1 MVLIVNTT
9 SDTSVTD
16 TIRSEIEKRSAKAAT
31 ATSPTTTPE
40 ATTPTAASPTPDIEI
55 IEAASLNI
63 SHCIG
68 CNYCWLKT
76 PGVCTIKDDYEII
89 LKKVVHADQLWVISD
104 TALGFLDHK
113 GKNIFDRILPIA
125 TMYLRF
131 KGDQMRHIPRYDQRT
146 DIGIIYR
153 GDAEK
158 DYLKRWT
165 GRAALNFESRSLGV
179 FESNEAKETVSCMC
193 L

>member
-9 SDTSVTD
+9 SDLSAT
-16 TIRSEIEKRSAKAAT
+16 EELKALAAEKGIDA
-31 ATSPTTTPE
+31 
-40 ATTPTAASPTPDIEI
+40 EI
-55 IEAASLNI
+55 IEAYSMNI

-76 PGVCTIKDDYEII
+76 PGVCAIKDDYEII
-89 LKKVVHADQLWVISD
+89 LKKIIHSDQLWVISD

-131 KGDQMRHIPRYDQRT
+131 VGDQMRHVPRYDGKT
-146 DIGIIYR
+146 DIGIIYT
-153 GDAEK
+153 GDPDRE
-158 DYLKRWT
+158 YLQRWSERT
-165 GRAALNFESRSLGV
+165 ALNFDSRSLGV
-179 FESNEAKETVSCMC
+179 YRTDEIKEAVACMC
-193 L
+193 